1 MVEVIVIGTEPPCL
15 RCSLLVQ
22 RVNQEAEG
30 AGIEVQVR
38 KMDCRSSEAQALARQ
53 RQRGLGTA
61 KDVAREGT
69 VEVDWNRVAGLLKQ
83 DWSPDLDGHAPC
95 QEKADHLNMWMT
107 PVLIVNGK
115 VKHHGS
121 VPRPVRSGP
130 GCAGSRIGRIRAMSP
145 PVHLEAFIG
154 EPPCPSCQSW
164 NSCALS

>member
-1 MVEVIVIGTEPPCL
+1 MVEVVVIGTEPPCI

-53 RQRGLGTA
+53 WERGLGTA

-69 VEVDWNRVAGLLKQ
+69 VEVDWSRVAGLLKQ
-83 DWSPDLDGHAPC
+83 DWSPDLDQALRPC

-115 VKHHGS
+115 LKHHGS
-121 VPRPVRSGP
+121 VPEPELVRTWL
-130 GCAGSRIGRIRAMSP
+130 R
-145 PVHLEAFIG
+145 EAA
-154 EPPCPSCQSW
+154 EEV
-164 NSCALS
+164 